1 MGKAASE
8 TKAAARHKIGDVVP
22 WDGRGTVLVVA
33 SKTRKSGRAYKGLI
47 RGKDVEK
54 QHGKKAISKTLGR
67 LTDIK
72 TWLRDKAGELERGEV
87 RSHQSHTVGELAEK
101 MAQDIWN
108 GGKRWHKQNIRIIQL
123 WWLPRLG
130 EQTKLEDLT
139 AERLQA
145 LVTELG
151 PTGIDGNGLSTKSV
165 RLYAKAFGRCLNLA
179 EKWGWLPINPWRR
192 VTLPAEPP
200 KRLPRIPSKEE
211 LAHFL
216 ATIREVSGENIG
228 DLALAAVSTAARKEE
243 LLSLKV
249 RHVDSQS
256 WGRVV
261 LVKTKG
267 EKPRTIPI
275 MGTEAQEMFRR
286 RCEGRHLDAPV
297 FDTVTLVHA
306 RWDKGRNAAGFGEI
320 RFHDLRHW
328 AASFLAMSGASLR
341 QLVGYLGHAD
351 FSQVMRYAHLCEHA
365 LDEVAGKAARQYFDT
380 DEGAREITDLD
391 LFRER
396 AIRAEEETQ
405 RLREELEALR
415 DQIAA

>member
-8 TKAAARHKIGDVVP
+8 TKVAARHKIGDVVP
-22 WDGRGTVLVVA
+22 WDGRGTILVVA
-33 SKTRKSGRAYKGLI
+33 SKTRKSGKAYKGLI

-67 LTDIK
+67 VTDIK
-72 TWLRDKAGELERGEV
+72 TWLRDKAGELERGEI
-87 RSHQSHTVGELAEK
+87 RSHQPHTVGELAEK
-101 MAQDIWN
+101 MARDIWN
-108 GGKRWHKQNIRIIQL
+108 GGKRWHQQNIRIIQL

-192 VTLPAEPP
+192 VTLPPEPP

-216 ATIREVSGENIG
+216 ATVREVSGENIG
-228 DLALAAVSTAARKEE
+228 DLALAAVSTAGRKEE
-243 LLSLKV
+243 LLSL
-249 RHVDSQS
+249 RIRDIDPES
-256 WGRVV
+256 WSRVT
-261 LVKTKG
+261 LIHTKG
-267 EKPRTIPI
+267 KKPRTIPI
-275 MGTEAQEMFRR
+275 MGREAQEMFRR
-286 RCEGRHLDAPV
+286 RCEGRALDDRV

-306 RWDKGRNAAGFGEI
+306 RWDKGRNAAGFGDI

-341 QLVGYLGHAD
+341 QLVGYLGHSD

-365 LDEVAGKAARQYFDT
+365 LDEVADKAANRWFDE
-380 DEGAREITDLD
+380 DKAVIEPTDLE
-391 LFRER
+391 LHQQR
-396 AIRAEEETQ
+396 AARAEEEA
-405 RLREELEALR
+405 RLLRTELEELRL
-415 DQIAA
+415 QMAA